1 MALNIKDPETDHLVR
16 RLASLTGE
24 SLTEAVHVAVRD
36 RLEREERR
44 RGRASIE
51 QLLAIARCYASR
63 PVKDD
68 RTPDEILGYD
78 ERGLPR

>member
-24 SLTEAVHVAVRD
+24 SLTEAVQVAVRD

-51 QLLAIARCYASR
+51 QLLAIARRYAAR

-78 ERGLPR
+78 ERGLPG

>member
-1 MALNIKDPETDHLVR
+1 
-16 RLASLTGE
+16 
-24 SLTEAVHVAVRD
+24 VRD